1 MFNILTMHQQY
12 SIMRLWLAA
21 GVMLFALMPSA
32 GQAGVTVILDHAT
45 ARQELGTAV
54 EYLQDASGK
63 LTIADVATTDKAV
76 AFHPVAEARSGNG

>member
-32 GQAGVTVILDHAT
+32 GQACAT
-45 ARQELGTAV
+45 
-54 EYLQDASGK
+54 
-63 LTIADVATTDKAV
+63 
-76 AFHPVAEARSGNG
+76 